1 MMANDIKNISKACSI
16 YQVAPKEWSSNPIF
30 VDLPLMD
37 QMGYTAV
44 LTAIV
49 IVVVSIS
56 QNKGADDQ
64 KAIPLSKALF
74 KTSPGFNIGSF
85 AIMIILV
92 ALYSLLWN

>member
-1 MMANDIKNISKACSI
+1 MCFAVASKG
-16 YQVAPKEWSSNPIF
+16 WSSNAIF
-30 VDLPLMD
+30 VDLPWMD

-49 IVVVSIS
+49 IVVISIL

-64 KAIPLSKALF
+64 KAIPISKALF
-74 KTSPGFNIGSF
+74 KTSPGFHIASF